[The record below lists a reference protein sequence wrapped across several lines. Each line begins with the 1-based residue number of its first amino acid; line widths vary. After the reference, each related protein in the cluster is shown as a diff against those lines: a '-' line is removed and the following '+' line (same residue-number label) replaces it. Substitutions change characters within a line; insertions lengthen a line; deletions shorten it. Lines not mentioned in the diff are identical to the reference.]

1 MTNSSSDEDQTH
13 LRLRIEGFVQ
23 AVGYRNYVIAEATR
37 LGVDGWVR
45 NRSDGKVEVL
55 ASGPNAA
62 VETLVGLCMKG
73 PPGSSVK
80 DVELHKAEPPAE
92 KGFKRRPSL

>member
-1 MTNSSSDEDQTH
+1 MNPDDFTH

-23 AVGYRNYVIAEATR
+23 AVGYRNFVIEQATK
-37 LGVDGWVR
+37 LGIDGWVR
-45 NRSDGKVEVL
+45 NRSDGTVEVL

-62 VETLVGLCMKG
+62 VEKLAHLCTQG
-73 PPGSSVK
+73 PPGSRVKSV
-80 DVELHKAEPPAE
+80 EMHAAEAPDE